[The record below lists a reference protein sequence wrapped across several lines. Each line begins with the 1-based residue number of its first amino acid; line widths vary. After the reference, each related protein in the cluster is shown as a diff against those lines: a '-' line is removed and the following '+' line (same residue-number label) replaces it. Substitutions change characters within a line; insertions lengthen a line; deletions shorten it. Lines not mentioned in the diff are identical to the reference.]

1 MTQLDLNVE
10 TTYRL
15 AWRSSPQRLLG
26 PQNSSTGRIQVYP
39 NLSRLAV
46 CLAMFGVRVY
56 TKFCEG
62 QVASFGV
69 RAYAKCLANFRVS
82 AYTKFCDIYIYIY
95 KYIYINEF
103 VFGVRAYTKCL
114 AMFSV
119 R

>member
-1 MTQLDLNVE
+1 MTQFDLNVE

-15 AWRSSPQRLLG
+15 AWRSCPQRLLG
-26 PQNSSTGRIQVYP
+26 PQNSSTGHIQVYP

-46 CLAMFGVRVY
+46 CLAMFGVCVY

-69 RAYAKCLANFRVS
+69 RAYAKCLANFGVS
-82 AYTKFCDIYIYIY
+82 EYSKFCDIYD
-95 KYIYINEF
+95 F